1 MTTCAKKSIGCEY
14 AIRVCL
20 ETEERMANITPL
32 KQYLHHHYLWVLL
45 VRETS
50 KNDKTQ

>member
-1 MTTCAKKSIGCEY
+1 MTTCAKKIIGCEY
-14 AIRVCL
+14 AIRLCL
-20 ETEERMANITPL
+20 ANITPL
-32 KQYLHHHYLWVLL
+32 QQNLHHHYLWVLL